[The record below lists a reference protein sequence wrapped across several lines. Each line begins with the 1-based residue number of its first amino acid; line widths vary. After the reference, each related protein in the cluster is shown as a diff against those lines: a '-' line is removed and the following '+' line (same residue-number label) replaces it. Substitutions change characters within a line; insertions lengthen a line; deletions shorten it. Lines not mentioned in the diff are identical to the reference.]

1 MLSGVSA
8 IGICRLNWNEESFS
22 PSTAL
27 ILYSSLGNVL
37 PSEIVLTPDE
47 RHSGPLWPG

>member
-8 IGICRLNWNEESFS
+8 IGICRLNWNEESLS